1 MSADNGIYIL
11 RTKDENNVYEYRVA
25 HLGAIENLYYS
36 DQTGDEVYMWLFFRK
51 SPLFYDRDQAIDY
64 ARKLEKEILDDDFG
78 VIEYGIV
85 LLEINKQ
92 FPSQRPFNSKSIWND
107 YEE

>member
-11 RTKDENNVYEYRVA
+11 QTKDENGVLEYRVA

-36 DQTGDEVYMWLFFRK
+36 DPSGDEVYMWLFFRK
-51 SPLFYDRDQAIDY
+51 SPLFYDKNDAYEWAKEI
-64 ARKLEKEILDDDFG
+64 EKEILDDDFG
-78 VIEYGIV
+78 IIEYGIV
-85 LLEINKQ
+85 LLEVNKS
-92 FPSQRPFNSKSIWND
+92 FPKTRPFNIKSYFND